1 MESQCFDTSFGQ
13 WRQIQSFRRAKG
25 LQNPIGPALTMT
37 NPAFPEFAAAADD
50 LRRDELSRLTAAV
63 TPRLEALRSMTAAAL
78 RDEIALMWDRLGHTV
93 ITSPANSDLVTI
105 KGERKFVTACA
116 NPFNLV
122 PTGVSTLRRLH
133 DRVIALNAERGFY
146 VTARS
151 FTVEAQ
157 QFAQTAPVQLIDG
170 PDLIHSLHRSRKGML
185 VPSTYKAMCRQ
196 CGDIVQHRLGD
207 DEARRCANGHFVP
220 PSIARAAIVKP
231 RPPTPGG
238 FKDPAPVQR
247 PLTPR
252 EIRAHN
258 YGYEARMM
266 KKPRVR

>member
-1 MESQCFDTSFGQ
+1 
-13 WRQIQSFRRAKG
+13 
-25 LQNPIGPALTMT
+25 MT
-37 NPAFPEFAAAADD
+37 NPALPDFAATADD
-50 LRRDELSRLTAAV
+50 LRRDELSRLAAAV

-78 RDEIALMWDRLGHTV
+78 RDDIALMWDRLGHTV
-93 ITSPANSDLVTI
+93 ITSPADAGLVTI
-105 KGERKFVTACA
+105 KGARKFVTACA
-116 NPFNLV
+116 NPANLV
-122 PTGVSTLRRLH
+122 PTGIPALRRLH

-146 VTARS
+146 VTTRS

-170 PDLIHSLHRSRKGML
+170 PELIRALHRSRRGMPIL
-185 VPSTYKAMCRQ
+185 SSYKAMCRQ

-231 RPPTPGG
+231 RPPAPGE
-238 FKDPAPVQR
+238 FKEPAPGQR
-247 PLTPR
+247 LLTRR

-258 YGYEARMM
+258 YRYEARMM